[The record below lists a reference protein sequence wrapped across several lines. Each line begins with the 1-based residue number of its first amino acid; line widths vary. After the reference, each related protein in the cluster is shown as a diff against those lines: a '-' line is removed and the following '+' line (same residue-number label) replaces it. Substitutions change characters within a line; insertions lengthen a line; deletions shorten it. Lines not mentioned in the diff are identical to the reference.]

1 MKRTLLA
8 VLRRLIVVFASRILY
23 MVEYE
28 RNMAITVVQN
38 VREGCR
44 GGRVWVGV
52 VWGVERQSVAA
63 RPPPLLRATLQAL
76 TVTEGDYGQI
86 ITLIKVCKYLFYS
99 FIVIYVYDV
108 WSSLK
113 LVINTVDLQL
123 LSIIKLFLVEQIFC
137 IVN

>member
-1 MKRTLLA
+1 MGK
-8 VLRRLIVVFASRILY
+8 
-23 MVEYE
+23 
-28 RNMAITVVQN
+28 
-38 VREGCR
+38 
-44 GGRVWVGV
+44 GGFG
-52 VWGVERQSVAA
+52 GVEGQSVAA

-113 LVINTVDLQL
+113 LVINAVNLQL
-123 LSIIKLFLVEQIFC
+123 YTSITKLFLIDKHRFFC